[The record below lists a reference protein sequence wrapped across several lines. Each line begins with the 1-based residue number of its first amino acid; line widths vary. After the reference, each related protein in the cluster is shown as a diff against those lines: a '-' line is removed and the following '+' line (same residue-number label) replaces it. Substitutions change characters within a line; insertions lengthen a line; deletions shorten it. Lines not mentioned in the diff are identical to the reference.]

1 MKIKL
6 PLIILIF
13 FHSISLWSQTSL
25 EAKDLL
31 EKASKKL
38 DSYISFELEFSYV
51 LSNRIEQINQESKG
65 KVTVSGDRYKL
76 NFLDAIQLFDGKTI
90 YTIVP
95 ENEEITLIK
104 PTDDDEDFIFN
115 PTNLLSFYKEGYDY
129 HWDISQKIK
138 GKNIQFIKLMPTAD
152 DSDIKSILIGIDTYE
167 NHIYRLIE
175 VGLNGTITTL
185 TINSMEINK
194 KLSSDFFVFD
204 PSDYP
209 NYYINE

>member
-6 PLIILIF
+6 LLVTLIF
-13 FHSISLWSQTSL
+13 FLSTHSWSQTSL

-31 EKASKKL
+31 EKASEKL

-51 LSNRIEQINQESKG
+51 LNNRIEQINQESKG

-104 PTDDDEDFIFN
+104 PTEDDEDFIFN
-115 PTNLLSFYKEGYDY
+115 PANLLSFYKEGYDY

-138 GKNIQFIKLMPTAD
+138 GKNIQFIKLMPTVD
-152 DSDIKSILIGIDTYE
+152 DSDIKSILVGIDTYE